1 MIVKSNNI
9 NNLDILK
16 NNLILFHG
24 KNEGLKNEIIS
35 KLSLRKKE
43 TRTLKYDE
51 KEIIENKTDFYNT
64 ILNESLFESNKLVII
79 NRASDKLVPVLE
91 NLFENNIS
99 DILIIKSDILDKKSK
114 LRAFFE
120 KEKKLISVAFYPD
133 TNETLLRLAQ
143 NFFKEIKIPIS
154 FENINIIVNR
164 CVGDRNY
171 LNNELEKIALFV
183 KNKKIINANDLMKI
197 TNLTENYSV
206 NELIDFCLSKNKKKT
221 ITILNENNFGS
232 EDTVLIIRTFLMKSK
247 RLLNLLNDYKISN
260 DIDKTILRAKPPI
273 FWKDKNI
280 VKQQIKCWTPKTIK
294 EVIYNLNKLE
304 INIRK
309 ISFNPLNI
317 VSDFILDKASSSSN
331 N

>member
-1 MIVKSNNI
+1 MIIKSKDI
-9 NNLDILK
+9 DNLDILK
-16 NNLILFHG
+16 NNLILLHG

-35 KLSLRKKE
+35 KLSLKKKE
-43 TRTLKYDE
+43 TKTLKYDE

-64 ILNESLFESNKLVII
+64 IINESLFESNKLVII

-91 NLFENNIS
+91 DLSEKNIS
-99 DILIIKSDILDKKSK
+99 DIIIINSNILDKKSK
-114 LRAFFE
+114 LRSLFE
-120 KEKKLISVAFYPD
+120 KKKKLISIAFYPD
-133 TNETLLRLAQ
+133 TNETLARLAQ
-143 NFFKEIKIPIS
+143 NFFKKIKIPIS
-154 FENINIIVNR
+154 FENTNIIVNR

-183 KNKKIINANDLMKI
+183 KNKKIIKASDIIKI

-221 ITILNENNFGS
+221 ITILNENNFGA
-232 EDTVLIIRTFLMKSK
+232 EDTILIIRTFLIKSK
-247 RLLNLLNDYKISN
+247 RLLNLLNDYKINN
-260 DIDKTILRAKPPI
+260 DIDKTMLRAKPPI

-280 VKQQIKCWTPKTIK
+280 IRQQIKCWTPKKIK

-304 INIRK
+304 INIKK

-317 VSDFILDKASSSSN
+317 VSDFILDKSSSSSN